1 MWNKQQL
8 FAALAAPEVP
18 LLGPAPAPSAWTD
31 AQRAALRRQA
41 EAYLQTPIPALPYSL
56 FKLYWQTGDRSAYQ
70 AAYFERRGRL
80 LTFALLLWLEPEAGP
95 WKTALE
101 DTLWAIC
108 EEAYWCLPAHFMG
121 PDDAPLPFSEY
132 EGQLDLFACETA
144 FALAETLA
152 LCGDKLDG
160 DVAARAHSEID
171 RRVFTPF
178 LSPRFYRF
186 EAMSNNWCAVCGGA
200 IGGAALHL
208 VHDRARLTALL
219 HRCLSCLDVY
229 LASFGDDGVCVEGV
243 GYWTYGFGFFTCFA
257 DLLQTRTAGALD
269 LLAQPKAAAIARC
282 QQYYYL
288 AGSHTVSFADGS
300 PESGFR
306 MGLSCYLQK
315 RFPDAALPDA
325 GAADGILGDSCYRFC
340 LSLRD
345 LLWYD
350 EATRFGL
357 PARRTVWLPD
367 AQWFL
372 SGSAHLTL
380 AAKAGH
386 NGESHNHND
395 CGSFILCKDGVPALC
410 DLGAGQYN
418 AAYFGPDRYSIF
430 VNASR
435 SHSVPLP
442 AGAEQ
447 AAGPQ
452 HAARK
457 VKATPAS
464 DRGDNI
470 DYFSMDLVPCYD
482 LPGLVELQRDFWH
495 DKEKGELM
503 LTDAFTFTEP
513 QFVTEVFVSRGP
525 IVLER
530 GAAHFGALALQFDP
544 QLEVSVLEERWPTH
558 EDGHLETAYLLHL
571 TPPVATERQRFT
583 FVLS

>member
-8 FAALAAPEVP
+8 FAALSAPQAP
-18 LLGPAPAPSAWTD
+18 LLGPAPAPGAWVD
-31 AQRAALRRQA
+31 AQRAALRAQA
-41 EAYLQTPIPALPYSL
+41 EIYLQTPIPALPYSL
-56 FKLYWQTGDRSAYQ
+56 FKLFWQTGDRAAYQ

-80 LTFALLLWLEPEAGP
+80 LTFALLLWLEPETGP

-101 DTLWAIC
+101 DTIWAVC
-108 EEAYWCLPAHFMG
+108 EEAYWCVPAHFMG
-121 PDDAPLPFSEY
+121 PDDTPLPFDDY
-132 EGQLDLFACETA
+132 EGQLDLFSCETA
-144 FALAETLA
+144 FALAETLT
-152 LCGDKLDG
+152 LCRDQLDG
-160 DVAARAHSEID
+160 SVVSRAHSEVE

-257 DLLQTRTAGALD
+257 DLLQRRTAGALD
-269 LLAQPKAAAIARC
+269 LLADPKAAAIARC

-288 AGSHTVSFADGS
+288 AGGHTVSFADGS

-306 MGLSCYLQK
+306 IGLSCYLQK
-315 RFPDAALPDA
+315 RFPDAAIPDA
-325 GAADGILGDSCYRFC
+325 AYADGILRDPCYRFC

-350 EATRFGL
+350 EAARFGL
-357 PARRTVWLPD
+357 PGGRTVWLPD

-372 SGSAHLTL
+372 SGGAHLTL
-380 AAKAGH
+380 AVKAGH

-395 CGSFILCKDGVPALC
+395 CGAFILCKDGVPVLC

-435 SHSVPLP
+435 SHSVPMP
-442 AGAEQ
+442 ADREQ
-447 AAGPQ
+447 AAGRQ
-452 HAARK
+452 HAARD
-457 VKATPAS
+457 VVVQQGEE
-464 DRGDNI
+464 DH
-470 DYFSMDLVPCYD
+470 FSVELAGCYD
-482 LPGLVELQRDFWH
+482 CPGLMEARRELRH
-495 DKEKGELM
+495 RKEAGELT
-503 LTDAFTFTEP
+503 LTDTFTFDEP

-525 IVLER
+525 ISLEA
-530 GAAHFGALALQFDP
+530 GVAHFGALSLQFDP
-544 QLEVSVLEERWPTH
+544 QLEASVLAQRWPTH

-571 TPPVATERQRFT
+571 RSQVQAERQSFT